1 MIAMRNRAIELFY
14 AVAGLG
20 AVLALVSVGQAAVSF
35 GSRLAYTLRPWLIAG
50 FWSLV
55 IVLALVLAVAAY
67 FAFIWFRSWRYDIRI
82 DQAGRAAATVTPIS
96 DHRQTWLVNPL
107 NLPIINASHDWR
119 LTINQMEPE
128 MLPDQWQ
135 AIRMLKFLESQQSSR
150 AIKLP
155 ELPLL
160 PESGLQPVLP
170 AIIGSQRLLVAG
182 GMGSGKTNLLR
193 WIAAEKSKASRV
205 LVIDTHA
212 APGLW
217 PVDPQAVLG
226 RGRNWAGVEMALQNL
241 LGIMDRR
248 YKDIDAGTVGYRGHE
263 IITVIADEWTMIPQM
278 IGADTIKNYSK
289 PVLVESRK
297 VGIDFVLATHDTTV
311 EALGTK
317 GMSGLKTAFDFI
329 VETQHR
335 AGQYICRV
343 RKPGQKPSE
352 AVEYAA
358 PPLFSPDAAGRQAVA
373 IEEPGWITALKPPP
387 VSVEIDEPGEL
398 TDDEPTK
405 EEFGIMVAYN
415 QAKNEN
421 GDKPPLN
428 QVCKKLGWRAG
439 GIQYEKIRQAMRRWT
454 DEDL

>member
-1 MIAMRNRAIELFY
+1 MKTWLVTLAAI
-14 AVAGLG
+14 
-20 AVLALVSVGQAAVSF
+20 
-35 GSRLAYTLRPWLIAG
+35 LIAAIVG
-50 FWSLV
+50 LLIYAALSSPLV
-55 IVLALVLAVAAY
+55 IATFQYVIIAALVLLVLAIIMTLTLAGFYVAHRIENWAIVTATNRSQAVQFYASEGMVYAANPAGVPIQALHLHTAPY
-67 FAFIWFRSWRYDIRI
+67 ILPGGDGEADQFNALKWSAFVGRKQRVIDHFAEP
-82 DQAGRAAATVTPIS
+82 AA
-96 DHRQTWLVNPL
+96 
-107 NLPIINASHDWR
+107 LP
-119 LTINQMEPE
+119 PG
-128 MLPDQWQ
+128 
-135 AIRMLKFLESQQSSR
+135 
-150 AIKLP
+150 
-155 ELPLL
+155 LL
-160 PESGLQPVLP
+160 PVLP
-170 AIIGSQRLLVAG
+170 VIIGSQRLLIAG

-193 WIAAEKSKASRV
+193 WIAAAKSESSKV

-217 PVDPQAVLG
+217 PVDPSSVLG
-226 RGRNWAGVEMALQNL
+226 RGRNWGAVELALQNL

-248 YKDIDAGTVGYRGHE
+248 YKDIDAGSVGYRGHP
-263 IITVIADEWTMIPQM
+263 IITVIADEWTMVPQM
-278 IGADTIKNYSK
+278 IGADIIKNYSK

-343 RKPGQKPSE
+343 RTPGQKPSE
-352 AVEYAA
+352 AIEYAA
-358 PPLFSPDAAGRQAVA
+358 PPLFAADVTGLSVEPD
-373 IEEPGWITALKPPP
+373 WIMALKSPP

-405 EEFGIMVAYN
+405 EEFDIMVAYN

-421 GDKPPLN
+421 GNKPPLN